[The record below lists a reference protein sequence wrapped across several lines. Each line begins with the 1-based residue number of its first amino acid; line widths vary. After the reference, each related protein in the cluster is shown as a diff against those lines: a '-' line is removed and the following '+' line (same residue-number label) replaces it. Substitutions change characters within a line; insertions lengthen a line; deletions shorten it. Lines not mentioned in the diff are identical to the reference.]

1 MFYFS
6 DCIFQLPSLS
16 LPLIFPHSI
25 DTAPDC
31 FVGSFCQS
39 FFCII
44 FFPILSST
52 TFLSVTIF
60 LISILRFLYLH
71 PVLAEGGKWPL
82 TAALMEACVCVNVCV
97 LRGVILSDSDRV
109 DKVTSR

>member
-6 DCIFQLPSLS
+6 DCIFQLPSPS
-16 LPLIFPHSI
+16 LPLIFPHY
-25 DTAPDC
+25 TLTDC
-31 FVGSFCQS
+31 FIVSFCQS
-39 FFCII
+39 FLCIL

-60 LISILRFLYLH
+60 LISILHFLYLH
-71 PVLAEGGKWPL
+71 PVFAEGGKWPL